1 MILPREKKT
10 LADLLDRIHDLY
22 RSIAF
27 EADIAT
33 QDMHGITWEDE
44 TRVKVLDSIER
55 TVKRIREL
63 QHLIDIGYYKE
74 VNNYGRV

>member
-1 MILPREKKT
+1 MILPKEKTT

-33 QDMHGITWEDE
+33 QDMHGITWEDK
-44 TRVKVLDSIER
+44 TRVTVQDSIEW

-63 QHLIDIGYYKE
+63 QHLIDIGYYTE